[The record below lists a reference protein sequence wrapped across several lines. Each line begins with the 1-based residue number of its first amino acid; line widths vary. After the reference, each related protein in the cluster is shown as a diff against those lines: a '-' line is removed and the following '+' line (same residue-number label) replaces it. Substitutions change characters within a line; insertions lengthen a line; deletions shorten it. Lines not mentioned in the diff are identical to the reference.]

1 MSPIAE
7 VAGAAFDSHEREL
20 RRDHYTAPFDLHETV
35 RSRAVS
41 FSHAPKSRWIA
52 TTLHAGCR

>member
-20 RRDHYTAPFDLHETV
+20 HR
-35 RSRAVS
+35 
-41 FSHAPKSRWIA
+41 
-52 TTLHAGCR
+52 